1 MMDER
6 AKALFADWSSS
17 DRDAVYRGF
26 TGLVELTAEPCAWA
40 YEVWDELLSGLTHRD
55 GHKRAGAAQLL
66 SRLAISDP
74 DGRMLRDFP
83 RVAAVMRDDKTVT
96 ARHTLQSLWRVGL
109 AGPEQKAM
117 VLDALETRFRECQGE
132 KNGTLVRTDVI
143 TALGRLSKATG
154 DSAVEARATALM
166 DGEADEKARK
176 KQRAAWRKGIA

>member
-1 MMDER
+1 
-6 AKALFADWSSS
+6 
-17 DRDAVYRGF
+17 
-26 TGLVELTAEPCAWA
+26 
-40 YEVWDELLSGLTHRD
+40 
-55 GHKRAGAAQLL
+55 
-66 SRLAISDP
+66 
-74 DGRMLRDFP
+74 MLRDFP